1 MQPLHLEIH
10 FNSKERKMKN
20 IIQILTLALA
30 ITSSQSV
37 MAGAGEDC
45 HFHGSKPAAKETVL
59 KCVDQRVGKLIT
71 RGKLDAGW
79 KAITPES
86 ITAIDGEKGKEWKIV
101 IKNPAATDKTKATLY
116 LFFAENGNFIAANH
130 TGK

>member
-1 MQPLHLEIH
+1 
-10 FNSKERKMKN
+10 MKQL
-20 IIQILTLALA
+20 IKLISMALA
-30 ITSSQSV
+30 ITVSQSV
-37 MAGAGEDC
+37 FAGAGEDC

-59 KCVDQRVGKLIT
+59 KCADQRVEKLIA

-79 KAITPES
+79 KGVIPES
-86 ITAIDGEKGKEWKIV
+86 IAPIDGEKGKEWKIV

>member
-1 MQPLHLEIH
+1 
-10 FNSKERKMKN
+10 MKK
-20 IIQILTLALA
+20 IIQILILVLA

-37 MAGAGEDC
+37 MAGGGEDC
-45 HFHGSKPAAKETVL
+45 HFHGSKPAAKDTVL
-59 KCVDQRVGKLIT
+59 KCANQRVEKLIA

-86 ITAIDGEKGKEWKIV
+86 ITSIDGEKGKEWKIV
-101 IKNPAATDKTKATLY
+101 IKNQAANDKTKATLY
-116 LFFAENGNFIAANH
+116 LFFSENGNFIAANH

>member
-1 MQPLHLEIH
+1 
-10 FNSKERKMKN
+10 MKN
-20 IIQILTLALA
+20 FIQILTLALA

-37 MAGAGEDC
+37 FAGAGEDC
-45 HFHGSKPAAKETVL
+45 HFHGNKPAAKETVL
-59 KCVDQRVGKLIT
+59 KCADKRMERLIA

-79 KAITPES
+79 KAIAPES

-101 IKNPAATDKTKATLY
+101 IKNPAANDKAKATLY
-116 LFFAENGNFIAANH
+116 LFFSENGNFIAANH

>member
-1 MQPLHLEIH
+1 
-10 FNSKERKMKN
+10 MKN
-20 IIQILTLALA
+20 IIQILALA

-37 MAGAGEDC
+37 MAGGGEDC

-59 KCVDQRVGKLIT
+59 KCANQRVKKLIA
-71 RGKLDAGW
+71 RGKLEAGW
-79 KAITPES
+79 KGVTPES
-86 ITAIDGEKGKEWKIV
+86 IAPIDGEKGKEWKIV
-101 IKNPAATDKTKATLY
+101 IKNQAATDKAKATLY

>member
-1 MQPLHLEIH
+1 
-10 FNSKERKMKN
+10 MKQL
-20 IIQILTLALA
+20 IKLISMALA
-30 ITSSQSV
+30 ITVSQSV
-37 MAGAGEDC
+37 FAGAGEDC

-59 KCVDQRVGKLIT
+59 KCADQRVEKLIA

-86 ITAIDGEKGKEWKIV
+86 IAPIDGEKGKEWKIV

>member
-1 MQPLHLEIH
+1 
-10 FNSKERKMKN
+10 MKN
-20 IIQILTLALA
+20 FIQIFTLALA
-30 ITSSQSV
+30 ITTSQSV
-37 MAGAGEDC
+37 LAGGDEDC

-59 KCVDQRVGKLIT
+59 KCADQRVGKLIT

-79 KAITPES
+79 KAIPPES

-101 IKNPAATDKTKATLY
+101 VKNPAASDKTKATLY

>member
-1 MQPLHLEIH
+1 
-10 FNSKERKMKN
+10 MKN
-20 IIQILTLALA
+20 FIQILTLTLTITASQIVLA
-30 ITSSQSV
+30 
-37 MAGAGEDC
+37 GGDGDC

-59 KCVDQRVGKLIT
+59 KCADQRVEKLIA

-79 KAITPES
+79 KGVIPES
-86 ITAIDGEKGKEWKIV
+86 IAPIDGEKGKEWKIV
-101 IKNPAATDKTKATLY
+101 VKNPAASDKTKATLY

>member
-1 MQPLHLEIH
+1 
-10 FNSKERKMKN
+10 MKN
-20 IIQILTLALA
+20 FIQILTLALA

-37 MAGAGEDC
+37 FAGAGEDC

-59 KCVDQRVGKLIT
+59 KCADKRVERLIA

-86 ITAIDGEKGKEWKIV
+86 ITTIDGEKGREWKIV
-101 IKNPAATDKTKATLY
+101 IKNPAANDKAKATLY
-116 LFFAENGNFIAANH
+116 LFFSENGNFIAANH

>member
-1 MQPLHLEIH
+1 
-10 FNSKERKMKN
+10 MKN
-20 IIQILTLALA
+20 FIQILTLALA

-37 MAGAGEDC
+37 FAGAGEDC

-59 KCVDQRVGKLIT
+59 KCADKRMERLIA

-79 KAITPES
+79 KAIAPES
-86 ITAIDGEKGKEWKIV
+86 ITAIDGEKGKEWKVV
-101 IKNPAATDKTKATLY
+101 IKNPAANDKTKAALY
-116 LFFAENGNFIAANH
+116 LFFSENGNFIAANH

>member
-1 MQPLHLEIH
+1 
-10 FNSKERKMKN
+10 MKQLMKRLG
-20 IIQILTLALA
+20 IAFA
-30 ITSSQSV
+30 ITVSHSV
-37 MAGAGEDC
+37 FAGAGEDC

-59 KCVDQRVGKLIT
+59 KCADQRVGKLIT

-86 ITAIDGEKGKEWKIV
+86 ITAIDGEKGKEWKVV
-101 IKNPAATDKTKATLY
+101 IKNPVTNDKTKATLY
-116 LFFAENGNFIAANH
+116 LFFSENGNFIAANH